1 MLSQWPEV
9 HLSSANTCLQ
19 NLHFQKSKKVRRKKL
34 NTFCS
39 DQSDI
44 LDADLWVHL
53 PFAIVHACS
62 SYDEPNPGL
71 EKEDVHFISAF
82 LRHAGRSLQSKAT
95 NQLRLQ
101 SQVEKQLPR

>member
-1 MLSQWPEV
+1 MLLQLPEA
-9 HLSSANTCLQ
+9 HWFKATACLQ

-34 NTFCS
+34 NTFCL

-53 PFAIVHACS
+53 PFAIVHACL

-71 EKEDVHFISAF
+71 EKKRMYIS
-82 LRHAGRSLQSKAT
+82 SLPNFNRKLQ
-95 NQLRLQ
+95 RL
-101 SQVEKQLPR
+101 